1 MSDVLESLNGLIIPL
16 AGKPLLLPN
25 VAVAELVAYR
35 LSQSAS
41 SGPEWFL
48 GWTLW
53 RDQQVPMVDLDN
65 LLAEGA
71 EPAAGAEP
79 RTLILNALD
88 GVTNLRFIGVRV
100 WGIPRAPV
108 DARRGREGW
117 GRQQLCITARA
128 GSGGGWRTA
137 DSRLVRR
144 RAGAGPVRSLAP
156 RRLISPRI
164 RV

>member
-88 GVTNLRFIGVRV
+88 GVPNLRFIGVRV
-100 WGIPRAPV
+100 WGIPRA
-108 DARRGREGW
+108 RRLTREEVEKVGE
-117 GRQQLCITARA
+117 GSRYVLQRVQVAEEA
-128 GSGGGWRTA
+128 GELLIPDLSAVEQALDQSG
-137 DSRLVRR
+137 LLR
-144 RAGAGPVRSLAP
+144 RAG
-156 RRLISPRI
+156 
-164 RV
+164 

>member
-25 VAVAELVAYR
+25 VAVAELVGYR

-41 SGPEWFL
+41 HGPEWFL

-53 RDQQVPMVDLDN
+53 RDQQVPMIDLDC

-71 EPAAGAEP
+71 EPEADAQP

-88 GVTNLRFIGVRV
+88 GVADLHFIGLRV
-100 WGIPRAPV
+100 WGIPRARRLTRDEVEQVGTGSSFVLQRVQVV
-108 DARRGREGW
+108 DEPDELLIPDIPAVE
-117 GRQQLCITARA
+117 RA
-128 GSGGGWRTA
+128 LEQAG
-137 DSRLVRR
+137 LLR
-144 RAGAGPVRSLAP
+144 RAG
-156 RRLISPRI
+156 
-164 RV
+164 

>member
-88 GVTNLRFIGVRV
+88 GVPNLRFIGVRV
-100 WGIPRAPV
+100 WGIPRA
-108 DARRGREGW
+108 RRLTREEVEKVGE
-117 GRQQLCITARA
+117 GSSYILQRVQVAEEA
-128 GSGGGWRTA
+128 GELLIPDLSAVEQALDQSG
-137 DSRLVRR
+137 LLR
-144 RAGAGPVRSLAP
+144 RAG
-156 RRLISPRI
+156 
-164 RV
+164 

>member
-100 WGIPRAPV
+100 WGIPRA
-108 DARRGREGW
+108 RRLTREEVEKVGE
-117 GRQQLCITARA
+117 GSRYVLQRVQVAEEA
-128 GSGGGWRTA
+128 GELLIPDLSAVEQALDQSG
-137 DSRLVRR
+137 LLR
-144 RAGAGPVRSLAP
+144 RAG
-156 RRLISPRI
+156 
-164 RV
+164 

>member
-100 WGIPRAPV
+100 WGIPRA
-108 DARRGREGW
+108 RRLTREEVEKVGE
-117 GRQQLCITARA
+117 GSRYVLQRVQVAEEA
-128 GSGGGWRTA
+128 GELLIPNLSAVEQALDQSG
-137 DSRLVRR
+137 LLR
-144 RAGAGPVRSLAP
+144 RAG
-156 RRLISPRI
+156 
-164 RV
+164 

>member
-53 RDQQVPMVDLDN
+53 RDQQVPMVDLAN

-100 WGIPRAPV
+100 WGIPRA
-108 DARRGREGW
+108 RRLTREEVEKVGE
-117 GRQQLCITARA
+117 GSRYVLQRVQVAEEA
-128 GSGGGWRTA
+128 GELLIPDLSAVEQALDQSG
-137 DSRLVRR
+137 LLR
-144 RAGAGPVRSLAP
+144 RAG
-156 RRLISPRI
+156 
-164 RV
+164 